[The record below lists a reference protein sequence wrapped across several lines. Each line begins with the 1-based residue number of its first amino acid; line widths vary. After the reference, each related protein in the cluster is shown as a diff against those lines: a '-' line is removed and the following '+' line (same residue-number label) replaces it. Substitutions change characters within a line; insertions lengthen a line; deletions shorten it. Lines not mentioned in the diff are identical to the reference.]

1 MLADILRPRL
11 PLDAAGRGVDRRVD
25 QHSNPAS
32 SVGGSRE
39 LQAVNAIIGGNL
51 RTTETLIFFG

>member
-25 QHSNPAS
+25 QHSNPCKFCGRFTGAT
-32 SVGGSRE
+32 SRE
-39 LQAVNAIIGGNL
+39 CNHRGKFADHSA
-51 RTTETLIFFG
+51 LIFFG

>member
-51 RTTETLIFFG
+51 RTIAH